1 MSNISILIKEELLE
15 KLPSIPRVVHEVWN
29 IVSNKKEADLL
40 RISEVISK
48 DLTLSAKV
56 LKIVNSPLYGFPHK
70 ISSIKHAVVLLGLD
84 AIKGILIG
92 TVVFG
97 NVNSDIKEIWTHACD
112 CATVARVISEVFGI
126 KDSETLIAAGLLHD
140 MGKAVLKSFFPN
152 LYLKV
157 TEIKKKE
164 NISDQDAERIAIG
177 VTHDVINGWITE
189 KWNFPESL
197 SEPISFHHNIGASEK
212 YSFFTAAISLADFLS
227 HAYRLTSTESI
238 LPDLSEEV
246 CDILKLNHDV
256 LEKIL
261 LGMDRTLYNIEWNGI

>member
-1 MSNISILIKEELLE
+1 MNNTSILIKEELLE
-15 KLPSIPRVVHEVWN
+15 RLPSIPRVVYEVWN
-29 IVSNKKEADLL
+29 TIGNKKEADLSK
-40 RISEVISK
+40 ISDIISK
-48 DLTLSAKV
+48 DLTLSARV
-56 LKIVNSPLYGFPHK
+56 LKIVNSPLYGFPNK

-97 NVNSDIKEIWTHACD
+97 NVNSDIKDIWTHACD
-112 CATVARVISEVFGI
+112 CATAARVISEVFDI

-140 MGKAVLKSFFPN
+140 MGKVVLKSFFPK

-157 TEIKKKE
+157 SEVKKKE
-164 NISDQDAERIAIG
+164 NISDRDAERVAIG
-177 VTHDVINGWITE
+177 VTHDVINRWITE

-212 YSFFTAAISLADFLS
+212 YPFFTAAISLADFLS
-227 HAYRLTSTESI
+227 HAYRLTSTEPI

-246 CDILKLNHDV
+246 CNILNLNPDILG
-256 LEKIL
+256 EIL
-261 LGMDRTLYNIEWNGI
+261 LRMDRTLYDIEWNGI